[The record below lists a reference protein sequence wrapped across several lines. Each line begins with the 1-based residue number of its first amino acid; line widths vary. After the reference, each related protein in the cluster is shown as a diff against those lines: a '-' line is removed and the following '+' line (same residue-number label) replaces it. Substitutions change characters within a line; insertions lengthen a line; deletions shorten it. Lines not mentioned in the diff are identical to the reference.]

1 MNKTSFHLPAR
12 NLFPVLAM
20 LALSVTSLWA
30 ENVFVTAYIGTTATT
45 DVSPLSTFTGSSLF
59 GASTA
64 SASTASPTPVIPAS
78 GRRVVYGNL
87 NTASWSVTPTDITV
101 FPNSG
106 IPVAGYTFRALQNL
120 GTYKIYVTEGENGNT
135 STNLLVNLT
144 ATGGA
149 LADASGN
156 AATSI
161 SLDCFQVNKSDDT
174 WIHIGYITNSTYS
187 PTLTFSYGSGFIG
200 STGGRWYMD
209 AVWFEF
215 IDACTGV
222 APEVKAEGPL
232 AQGQTYVNVSG
243 VAVGATNVTVYA
255 DTVPIGFT
263 NWAAGFA
270 AGVVQV
276 PVSALVKG
284 TTIKAA
290 QTKPNAVGGACSSD
304 PGAGGIVGGGPNA
317 RLTTYL
323 GCWSNSVLAGP
334 IGANSSAPSG
344 NVYPYFLKSSGV
356 IANFGT
362 APISGPE
369 LTPSEC
375 WQMVSFQNGI
385 DDAVDL
391 NSNLHVTN
399 TDAFCS
405 LESLV
410 FSIVD
415 ADTGPYDIYVDSIM
429 NGDTMIEDFESYAVD
444 TTNTF
449 NTPSAAGSPSAGN
462 TYLSAPNSS
471 TISANHAFDGTKSCR
486 IRWQW
491 TTEDNI
497 RWARII
503 ANAAT
508 GKRYPQLDTKKPITI
523 RYLVL
528 PVGSTVDRK
537 FNGTVGTITN
547 GSPAWT
553 TGVNIIGPPV
563 TGPGPYTYQW
573 SWSGGSLYNNT
584 TARTYMVDAN
594 DGSANGMSA
603 ANNGTYTVVVSDGTC
618 TETRSVTMTVADPIP
633 TITNQ
638 PVDSII
644 LVGSTAAALSVGADG
659 HVPAG
664 TPLLYQWRK
673 AGVDVP
679 GQTTANLSFP
689 SGAAISDAGSYD
701 VVVTNNF
708 GAVTSSVANL
718 SVTTVTAP
726 PGTGTGLRGDY
737 RTLHYPTNAFSGT
750 NKLSRIDPVVNFD
763 WGTAGSPDPSIS
775 ANYFTVRWNG
785 QVQAL
790 GTDTYTFST
799 VSDDGVRLW
808 VNGQLL
814 VNQWID
820 HSPWTNSAN
829 IALTGTTKYDVTMEY
844 FETASGAV
852 AKLLWSSASGSI
864 PPYTVVPQSQLYPAA
879 AGTVIPPFTFT
890 KPDATHLQFNWGVGT
905 YNLAWATNVT
915 GPYTNLIY
923 GVTSPYT
930 VTIGAEPTKFFR
942 LKVE

>member
-12 NLFPVLAM
+12 SLFPVLAL
-20 LALSVTSLWA
+20 LALGVTSLWA
-30 ENVFVTAYIGTTATT
+30 ENVFVTAFKGTTANSSDNSFCPPSCTSGS
-45 DVSPLSTFTGSSLF
+45 VSATGSS
-59 GASTA
+59 AS
-64 SASTASPTPVIPAS
+64 SSASPTPVISAS
-78 GRRVVYGNL
+78 ERRARFGFAAGC
-87 NTASWSVTPTDITV
+87 TWSVTPTDITMV
-101 FPNSG
+101 PATG
-106 IPVAGYTFRALQNL
+106 IPPAGYTFTALQNL
-120 GTYKIYVTEGENGNT
+120 GTYKIYYTKGT
-135 STNLLVNLT
+135 SGSGSADMVVNMT
-144 ATGGA
+144 ATGGD
-149 LADASGN
+149 LADASG
-156 AATSI
+156 ALATSVP
-161 SLDCFQVNKSDDT
+161 LTCFQASAPNNT
-174 WIHIGYITNSTYS
+174 WIHIGYITNNTLS
-187 PTLTFSYGSGFIG
+187 PTITFTHASGAI
-200 STGGRWYMD
+200 SATARMYLD
-209 AVWFEF
+209 AIWFEYF
-215 IDACTGV
+215 GPCTGV

-243 VAVGATNVTVYA
+243 VAAGATNVTVYA
-255 DTVPIGFT
+255 DTVEIGAT

-284 TTIKAA
+284 TTIKAIQKKA
-290 QTKPNAVGGACSSD
+290 NATGGACSSD
-304 PGAGGIVGGGPNA
+304 PGAGGLVGGGPNA

-323 GCWSNSVLAGP
+323 GCWKNSTNAGP
-334 IGANSSAPSG
+334 IGANSSAPPG

-356 IANFGT
+356 IANYGSAFSG
-362 APISGPE
+362 GPE

-375 WQMVSFQNGI
+375 WQMISFQNGL
-385 DDAVDL
+385 DDATDL
-391 NSNLHVTN
+391 NDNSHVTN

-405 LESLV
+405 LESLA

-449 NTPSAAGSPSAGN
+449 ATPYAASVPIAPN
-462 TYLSAPNSS
+462 HYLSAPNSS

-486 IRWQW
+486 IQWQW
-491 TTEDNI
+491 STEGNI
-497 RWARII
+497 RWARTI

-537 FNGTVGTITN
+537 FNGTVGAITN

-573 SWSGGSLYNNT
+573 SWSGGPLYNNT
-584 TARTYMVDAN
+584 TARTYTVDAN

-603 ANNGTYTVVVSDGTC
+603 ANSGTYTVVVSDGTC
-618 TETRSVTMTVADPIP
+618 SETRSVTMTVADPIP

-644 LVGSTAAALSVGADG
+644 LAGSTATALSVGADG

-673 AGVDVP
+673 AGVDIL

-701 VVVTNNF
+701 VVVTNNY
-708 GAVTSSVANL
+708 GAVTSSVVAL
-718 SVTTVTAP
+718 SVTTVAP
-726 PGTGTGLRGDY
+726 GIGTGLRGDY

-790 GTDTYTFST
+790 GTDTYTIST

-820 HSPWTNSAN
+820 HAPWTNSAN
-829 IALTGTTKYDVTMEY
+829 IVLTGTTKYDVTMEF

-852 AKLLWSSASGSI
+852 AKLLWSTASGSI
-864 PPYTVVPQSQLYPAA
+864 PPYTVVPQSQLFPAA

-890 KPDATHLQFNWGVGT
+890 KLDATHLQFNWGVGT

-930 VTIGAEPTKFFR
+930 NTIGPEPTKFFR